1 MHKIP
6 NIVKGGTMP
15 AQGYVRFPTLYQSSI
30 VLVSEDDL
38 WLVSSSG
45 GRAER
50 LTAGVGRASYPRLS
64 PDGQCLAFV
73 GREEGPGEIY
83 MMPAL
88 GGPAQRLTF
97 QGDSSCRVLGWSPQ
111 GDAILYTSSAGQF
124 DTDYKVI
131 YAISLK
137 GGLPR
142 QLPFGIANAISYG
155 PCGGIVLGRNIEE
168 PAYWKRYRGGRVG
181 HLWCDNDGSGT
192 FQRLLDL
199 AGNLADP
206 CWVGD
211 RIYFISDHEGVGNI
225 YSCTPHGEDLCRH
238 TERNDFYVRYL
249 STDGQRL
256 VFQAAA
262 DLYLFD
268 PQTDEVR
275 QVDVSFPSQRT
286 QLNRKFVAAEAYLD
300 TVALHPQG
308 LGIALTTRGKAFSM
322 SNWEGAVLQHGEL
335 DGVRYRFLEWL
346 NDGKRLVAVCD
357 AAGRETLVIFDP
369 YSDSERR

>member
-1 MHKIP
+1 
-6 NIVKGGTMP
+6 MP

-211 RIYFISDHEGVGNI
+211 RIYFISDHEGVGSI
-225 YSCTPHGEDLCRH
+225 TRSGTIFMFV
-238 TERNDFYVRYL
+238 T
-249 STDGQRL
+249 
-256 VFQAAA
+256 FQPMGNGW
-262 DLYLFD
+262 FS
-268 PQTDEVR
+268 R
-275 QVDVSFPSQRT
+275 RQRT
-286 QLNRKFVAAEAYLD
+286 SICSIHRRMRCDRL
-300 TVALHPQG
+300 
-308 LGIALTTRGKAFSM
+308 M
-322 SNWEGAVLQHGEL
+322 SVFP
-335 DGVRYRFLEWL
+335 V
-346 NDGKRLVAVCD
+346 
-357 AAGRETLVIFDP
+357 
-369 YSDSERR
+369 SERSSIVSLWRQKPTSTRLLSIPRVWASRSQQEAKLSQ